1 MTAALRFLQIGI
13 VRIRVKIFA
22 IEHGPLSLVKSALAF
37 VAPHSAAPA
46 LVAVPSRPAVAVPLQ
61 LQEPRPSFAEMSRPT
76 SRQRLV
82 MMGIAALHLLGLWG
96 LGQVQDVRRTMAR
109 MAPVVVR
116 LVAPAEPPKPLPPPV
131 AMPQLKV
138 PTLTMVDPP
147 LIAVATA
154 PAPSPVFAAIPTPPP
169 APTPVQASPT
179 PVIPITAPVPQIK
192 QIPASAVRYLKEPRM
207 TVPLMSKRLRESG
220 VVQLR
225 VIVDVRGQ
233 PREITLAKSSGFA
246 RLDEQ
251 ALQDMRSARF
261 APYTENGQPVE
272 WEVIA
277 PMSYE
282 VDR

>member
-1 MTAALRFLQIGI
+1 M
-13 VRIRVKIFA
+13 
-22 IEHGPLSLVKSALAF
+22 
-37 VAPHSAAPA
+37 
-46 LVAVPSRPAVAVPLQ
+46 PSRPAAVVPPQVLQ
-61 LQEPRPSFAEMSRPT
+61 ARPSFAEISRPPR
-76 SRQRLV
+76 SRQLLLAGIFGLHVLV
-82 MMGIAALHLLGLWG
+82 FWG
-96 LGQVQDVRRTMAR
+96 LSQVQDLRAKIAR
-109 MAPVVVR
+109 VTPVVVR
-116 LVAPAEPPKPLPPPV
+116 LVAPAEPPKPLPPPPI
-131 AMPQLKV
+131 AMPQLKA
-138 PTLTMVDPP
+138 PALTMIDPP

-154 PAPSPVFAAIPTPPP
+154 PAPSPLVAAIPTPPP
-169 APTPVQASPT
+169 APVPVQTSPT
-179 PVIPITAPVPQIK
+179 PVIPVTPPPAPQIK

-220 VVQLR
+220 VVHLR
-225 VIVDVRGQ
+225 VVVDVRGQ

-282 VDR
+282 VER